1 MAAVLRRSPLIIML
15 CGSIIL
21 TLAMGARH
29 SAGLF
34 LQPMTAAHGWSRE
47 LFSLAI
53 AIQNLLWGMAS
64 PFAGALADR
73 WGAAR
78 VLVGGAVLYVVG
90 LALMA
95 YAESGAEL
103 NIGAGLLVGAG
114 LSGVTFSVVL
124 GVVGRHV
131 PPEKRSMAMGLV
143 SAGGS
148 FGQFAVLPL
157 GQLLI
162 QGLGWQAALL
172 WVAAL
177 VALIVPLSWALADGY
192 RPTHASGPGVGAA
205 LLEAGRLPAF
215 HFLFW
220 SYFVCGFQTAF
231 MLLHL
236 PSFIVDAG
244 FTPQVGMT
252 AVALIGLFNIGG
264 SFVFGWAGGRYPKKA
279 MLTLIYASR
288 AFIIGILLLL
298 PLSLPSIY
306 LFAAL
311 MGLVW
316 LGTVPLT
323 NGLVAHLF
331 GLRNLSMLAGL
342 VFLGH
347 QLGSFL
353 GAWLG
358 GIIYD
363 RSGSYQ
369 VAWLVAVALSVLAA
383 ALAWA
388 IREPVEA
395 RG

>member
-103 NIGAGLLVGAG
+103 NLGAGLLVGAG

-192 RPTHASGPGVGAA
+192 RPTHASGPGAGAA
-205 LLEAGRLPAF
+205 LVEAGRLPAF

-264 SFVFGWAGGRYPKKA
+264 SFLFGWAGGRYPKKA